1 MSETPTGPVKV
12 EVVDR
17 HPTVPFAMVIKAMVV
32 GFTFALVIPVALV
45 LYLNHQDTARRLEQS
60 KELIQQHELLTKH
73 LIQERIDRQRAIN
86 TFIFDQCKKG
96 ERRDTVIVQ
105 QNLSLI
111 AILNR
116 IPVGQRTLWLDRL
129 VQSLQDTNRILEPP
143 NEPSCVPPAAVTP

>member
-1 MSETPTGPVKV
+1 MSETPVRV

-17 HPTVPFAMVIKAMVV
+17 QPTAPLALVIKAMVV

-45 LYLNHQDTARRLEQS
+45 LFFNHQDTARHLQEN
-60 KELIQQHELLTKH
+60 KELVAQNERLTKH
-73 LIQERIDRQRAIN
+73 LIQERIERQRVIN
-86 TFIFDQCKKG
+86 EFIFDQCKKG

-105 QNLSLI
+105 QNISLI

-143 NEPSCVPPAAVTP
+143 HEPSCVPPAAVTP